1 MPDFFGT
8 RVRPGEFGSITG
20 ITAAN
25 FTLQNVA
32 RAKANG
38 IVENLFA
45 PMPESLIRSRRRI
58 VGSGNGLAKC
68 GAVRRA
74 LQERCSLPL
83 VMPQVREEAATGAA
97 LHARFTLW
105 P

>member
-8 RVRPGEFGSITG
+8 RVHPGEFGSITG
-20 ITAAN
+20 ITATN

-32 RAKANG
+32 RAMANG

-45 PMPESLIRSRRRI
+45 PMPESVLRARKRV

-74 LQERCSLPL
+74 LQERCNLPL
-83 VMPQVREEAATGAA
+83 IMPQVREEAATGAA
-97 LHARFTLW
+97 LLAESLDR
-105 P
+105 

>member
-1 MPDFFGT
+1 MGG
-8 RVRPGEFGSITG
+8 R
-20 ITAAN
+20 
-25 FTLQNVA
+25 
-32 RAKANG
+32 
-38 IVENLFA
+38 ENINNKFSTSPELLF
-45 PMPESLIRSRRRI
+45 SQKRKQFL
-58 VGSGNGLAKC
+58 LAKC